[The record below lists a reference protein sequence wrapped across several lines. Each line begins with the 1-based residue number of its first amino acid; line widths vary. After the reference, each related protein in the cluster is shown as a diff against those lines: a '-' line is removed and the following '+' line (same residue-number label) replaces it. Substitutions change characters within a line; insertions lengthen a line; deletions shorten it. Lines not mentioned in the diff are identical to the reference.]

1 MDLRHSTFHWLAKD
15 AKNKSN
21 AVHLIGSEIAGK
33 RIPFAHAD
41 IHNASTS
48 CLGFMDV
55 IQTLQ
60 ADREMVCIYS
70 QEQIVCYLYQKYGP
84 EGEKKRITTDDTK
97 IHVAGIL
104 FNFPD
109 VLKYI
114 GAMIGK
120 TKATGNRDDLD
131 AARSQKKAGFC
142 LLYMKHEVY

>member
-1 MDLRHSTFHWLAKD
+1 MQYRNGGKASQSSTWNIPCGTETADQATANL
-15 AKNKSN
+15 N
-21 AVHLIGSEIAGK
+21 A
-33 RIPFAHAD
+33 
-41 IHNASTS
+41 
-48 CLGFMDV
+48 
-55 IQTLQ
+55 
-60 ADREMVCIYS
+60 REFS
-70 QEQIVCYLYQKYGP
+70 QEVKIQVAINSVKTNSLLHLSHCGLI

-131 AARSQKKAGFC
+131 AAPSQKKAGFC